1 MAAILQAAINEMVYM
16 VRFSS
21 STKGK
26 KYFVYGP
33 TAQRTEDKN
42 ELWTIIKNDSEV
54 YSRLIADTGL
64 VESELER
71 RVLNLLQY
79 VPSVEEDATLA
90 EDAVIGEPEHSL
102 TTCNSEQTG
111 NIKENNNKSTDESKS
126 GEKFS
131 REKDMKRNKVRVE
144 NFGKN
149 EKVEDCK
156 TFLKEFY
163 EIISVERV
171 VGKENSHG
179 SYDVTFKDEECAR
192 KFLEI
197 KKIKYKERTL
207 RRRLLFSCS
216 HCSKSYFSFVRLYS
230 HVTKDHDGDHFECSD
245 CGKVFSKKKDMEAHK
260 LQKHQDSEFIC
271 ITCKKKFKFEFGL
284 LSHLE
289 FGEFCSHQCPWCLKT
304 FMKKNNLEKH
314 KNICQSV
321 GQPGGSCSICS
332 KSFELQS
339 DLELHRKK
347 ITDIDGSYKFAC
359 GYCEHIFC
367 DYSARFDHVHNEHQV
382 GEGVKNIVTL
392 FPCENCGLNL
402 QSKKDLLNHMETH
415 KDRKSRT
422 KYAPKKPQCKLCHSE
437 FTLKKNLDRHMLG
450 VFDEHDSP
458 KYRCEE
464 CNIVFCS
471 GKQLEKHHK
480 QRHSDHVCPICN
492 QGFTTKR
499 ALGYHLKRQETF
511 NCSVCGK
518 QFCNKKTFTSHTNRH

>member
-1 MAAILQAAINEMVYM
+1 MTANLQLAILQAAINEKVYM

-26 KYFVYGP
+26 KYFVYRP

-42 ELWTIIKNDSEV
+42 ELWNFIKNDSEV
-54 YSRLIADTGL
+54 YGRLIADTGL
-64 VESELER
+64 VESNVR
-71 RVLNLLQY
+71 SWVLKLLPH

-90 EDAVIGEPEHSL
+90 EDAV
-102 TTCNSEQTG
+102 TA
-111 NIKENNNKSTDESKS
+111 DESKS
-126 GEKFS
+126 GTRFS
-131 REKDMKRNKVRVE
+131 KEKDMKKNKVRVE
-144 NFGKN
+144 NFGRN

-156 TFLKEFY
+156 TFLTEFY

-271 ITCKKKFKFEFGL
+271 VTCKKKFKFEFGL
-284 LSHLE
+284 LSHLK
-289 FGEFCSHQCPWCLKT
+289 FGEYCSHQCPWCLKT
-304 FMKKNNLEKH
+304 FTRKNKLEKH
-314 KNICQSV
+314 KNVCQSV

-332 KSFELQS
+332 KSFELQN
-339 DLELHRKK
+339 DLELHRKE

-359 GYCEHIFC
+359 GYCERIFC
-367 DYSARFDHVHNEHQV
+367 NISARVDHFLDEHKV
-382 GEGVKNIVTL
+382 GQGIKNVKKCVIL
-392 FPCENCGLNL
+392 FPCEICGLNL
-402 QSKKDLLNHMETH
+402 QSKKDLLNHLETH
-415 KDRKSRT
+415 KDRKSR
-422 KYAPKKPQCKLCHSE
+422 KPHCNLCHSE
-437 FTLKKNLDRHMLG
+437 FTLKKNLDRHMMD
-450 VFDEHDSP
+450 VYDEHCSP

-471 GKQLEKHHK
+471 GKQMQKHHK
-480 QRHSDHVCPICN
+480 QRHSGHVCTTCD
-492 QGFTTKR
+492 QWFTTKR
-499 ALGYHLKRQETF
+499 ALGYHLKRQKMF
-511 NCSVCGK
+511 SCSVCGK
-518 QFCNKKTFTSHTNRH
+518 QFCNKKTFTTHTKSH